1 MNKETLRMQ
10 MLAGII
16 TESQYKEKMNEA
28 ETPQL
33 TVSDI
38 ETLKQDPKIQSLA
51 KKLAQKPKELE
62 KAKEF
67 LRKAGINV
75 GVNESLENISQG
87 ELNNAMDFV
96 SSLNEGEMGVGLG
109 FLGSLGGLIA
119 SFVPGVLPYVNNL
132 LGLLPANPV
141 GGAALVAG
149 GFVAPYLALGT
160 IIAAVSLANDIF
172 GSNTT
177 AGDPN
182 FDPFD
187 PKNGYKSN
195 LKK

>member
-1 MNKETLRMQ
+1 MKKETLRMQ

-16 TESQYKEKMNEA
+16 TESQYKEKLKEE
-28 ETPQL
+28 ETPKL

-38 ETLKQDPKIQSLA
+38 ETLKQDSKIQSFA
-51 KKLAQKPKELE
+51 KKLAQKPEELK

-75 GVNESLENISQG
+75 GVNESLEDISQG
-87 ELNNAMDFV
+87 ELNKAMDFV
-96 SSLNEGEMGVGLG
+96 SSLNEEEIGTGLG

-119 SFVPGVLPYVNNL
+119 SFVPGVLPYIN
-132 LGLLPANPV
+132 GLLDLDPAAGT
-141 GGAALVAG
+141 GGVALVAG
-149 GFVAPYLALGT
+149 GFVAPYLALGV
-160 IIAAVSLANDIF
+160 IMAGVALAEKVF
-172 GSNTT
+172 GSSTT
-177 AGDPN
+177 VGDPN

-195 LKK
+195 TKK

>member
-16 TESQYKEKMNEA
+16 TESQYKEKINEE
-28 ETPQL
+28 ETPKL

-38 ETLKQDPKIQSLA
+38 ETLKQDPKIQSFA
-51 KKLAQKPKELE
+51 KKLAQKPEELE

-87 ELNNAMDFV
+87 ELNKAMDFV
-96 SSLNEGEMGVGLG
+96 SSLNEQEYSSPDDGSGIVSLG

-119 SFVPGVLPYVNNL
+119 SFVPGVLPYVNSL
-132 LGLLPANPV
+132 LGLGSAAPA
-141 GGAALVAG
+141 GGVALVAG
-149 GFVAPYLALGT
+149 GFVAPILAIGA
-160 IIAAVSLANDIF
+160 IIAAVSVADELFN
-172 GSNTT
+172 
-177 AGDPN
+177 
-182 FDPFD
+182 
-187 PKNGYKSN
+187 
-195 LKK
+195 

>member
-51 KKLAQKPKELE
+51 KKLAQKPEELE
-62 KAKEF
+62 KAKAF
-67 LRKAGINV
+67 LSKAGINV

-87 ELNNAMDFV
+87 ELNKAMDFV
-96 SSLNEGEMGVGLG
+96 SSLNEEEIGTGLG
-109 FLGSLGGLIA
+109 FLGALGGTIA
-119 SFVPGVLPYVNNL
+119 SFIPGVLPYVNNL
-132 LGLLPANPV
+132 LGFLPANPA
-141 GGAALVAG
+141 GGVALVAG
-149 GFVAPYLALGT
+149 GFVAPYLALGA
-160 IIAAVSLANDIF
+160 IIAAVTVADEFFN
-172 GSNTT
+172 
-177 AGDPN
+177 
-182 FDPFD
+182 
-187 PKNGYKSN
+187 
-195 LKK
+195 

>member
-16 TESQYKEKMNEA
+16 TESQYKEKINEE

-51 KKLAQKPKELE
+51 KKLAQKPEELE

-87 ELNNAMDFV
+87 ELNKAVDFV
-96 SSLNEGEMGVGLG
+96 SSLNEREYQSPDDGSGIVSLG
-109 FLGSLGGLIA
+109 FLGSLGGLK
-119 SFVPGVLPYVNNL
+119 GV
-132 LGLLPANPV
+132 
-141 GGAALVAG
+141 
-149 GFVAPYLALGT
+149 
-160 IIAAVSLANDIF
+160 S
-172 GSNTT
+172 
-177 AGDPN
+177 
-182 FDPFD
+182 
-187 PKNGYKSN
+187 
-195 LKK
+195 

>member
-51 KKLAQKPKELE
+51 KKLAQKPEELE
-62 KAKEF
+62 KAKAF
-67 LRKAGINV
+67 LSKAGINV

-87 ELNNAMDFV
+87 ELNKAMDFV
-96 SSLNEGEMGVGLG
+96 SSLNEEEIGTGLG
-109 FLGSLGGLIA
+109 FLGALGGTIA
-119 SFVPGVLPYVNNL
+119 SFIPGVLPYVNNL
-132 LGLLPANPV
+132 LGFLPANPA
-141 GGAALVAG
+141 GGVALVAG
-149 GFVAPYLALGT
+149 GFVAPYLALGA
-160 IIAAVSLANDIF
+160 IIAAVTVANEIF

-177 AGDPN
+177 EGDPN
-182 FDPFD
+182 FNPFD
-187 PKNGYKSN
+187 PKNGYKYGP
-195 LKK
+195 KK